1 MFVIFVFLC
10 YNLRVRVSKKIQTR
24 FTYITAMTTKNILI
38 TAVCALAGLSMLQA
52 EETATAVTT
61 AKQEVVCNKLAHPFF
76 QDMPYPAW
84 SQMTPQQGIADTRA
98 ALALAYQRIEGICN
112 IKPEEATF
120 ENTFLALNLA
130 SDELGQV
137 QGYMHHLASVMDNEE
152 LRNAQESL
160 ISELNEFDARL
171 IANDR
176 LWAVIKNAAAQPWVK
191 ELSPAKQRFVQQTV
205 DSFVD
210 GGADLSAEK
219 KVRKAAIEEELS
231 KLTLQFAKNV
241 LDSTNAWKFLVTNKE
256 ELAGMSDDWM
266 AKAQEDAK
274 ACGFGSEEKPA
285 WLITQDYTSVGPV
298 LRDCEVAQTRKM
310 CWEGQATIGAVG
322 EWDNAPVVARV
333 MELRREL
340 AELLGFRTYADLT
353 THRRMVGGGDN
364 AMAFIDNMAE
374 KVLPSFREECNQIL
388 EYVSKLKGEQVRFL
402 DPWDRRYYLN
412 KMSQEMYQF
421 DPEELRPYHK
431 ADNVVSG
438 MFSLYGNLLGVSISE
453 VPTICLEPGS
463 PCPEGFVEVW
473 HSEVKLFK
481 VTDNKTGAHLGSFYM
496 DLFPRASKRAGAWV
510 MPMRYGA
517 AGKDGAPHGPH
528 LAALVGNL
536 SAPTEDKPA
545 LFSHYDVQTIFHEF
559 GHMMHCMLGDTELQA
574 HCGTSV
580 SWDFVEL
587 PSQLFEN
594 WTWYPEGI
602 AQYARH
608 YETGE
613 PVPAELVTKLQKSR
627 YFLPATDNMGQLCY
641 GKLDLEMHMNYDEK
655 FKGKPLDLATAQ
667 LLDDWRLPMSVQAPS
682 FMRHLTHCI
691 NGGYSA
697 GYYSYKWAEVLSA
710 DAFTRFRKEGL
721 LNPATGAAF
730 REAVLSQGDSKSAA
744 EVYRDFMGRDPNPD
758 ALLETQGLIRSD
770 N

>member
-1 MFVIFVFLC
+1 
-10 YNLRVRVSKKIQTR
+10 
-24 FTYITAMTTKNILI
+24 MTTKNILI
-38 TAVCALAGLSMLQA
+38 TAVCAFAGLSILQA
-52 EETATAVTT
+52 ENTATAVTT
-61 AKQEVVCNKLAHPFF
+61 AKQEIVYQKLAHPFF
-76 QDMPYPAW
+76 QDTPYPAW
-84 SQMTPQQGIADTRA
+84 SQMNPQQGIADTRA
-98 ALALAYQRIEGICN
+98 ALALARQRIEEICL

-130 SDELGQV
+130 SDELGQA
-137 QGYMHHLASVMDNEE
+137 QGYMYHLSSVMDNEE
-152 LRNAQESL
+152 LREAQESL
-160 ISELNEFDARL
+160 IPELSEFDAAI

-176 LWAVIKNAAAQPWVK
+176 LWSVIKSAAAQPWVK

-210 GGADLSAEK
+210 SGADLPADK
-219 KVRKAAIEEELS
+219 KARKAAIEQELS
-231 KLTLQFAKNV
+231 QLTLQFAKNV
-241 LDSTNAWKFLVTNKE
+241 LDSTNAWKLLITDKE
-256 ELAGMSDDWM
+256 QLHGMSDDWM
-266 AKAQEDAK
+266 AKAQEEAR
-274 ACGFGSEEKPA
+274 ARGFGSDEKPA
-285 WLITQDYTSVGPV
+285 WLITLDYTSVGAV
-298 LRDCEVAQTRKM
+298 LRDCDVEQTRKM
-310 CWEGQATIGAVG
+310 CWHGQATIGAVG
-322 EWDNAPVVARV
+322 EWDNEPVVARV

-340 AELLGFRTYADLT
+340 AELLGFKTYADLT

-364 AMAFIDNMAE
+364 AMAFIDNMAA
-374 KVLPSFREECNQIL
+374 KVLPAFREECSQIL
-388 EYVSKLKGEQVRFL
+388 DYVSKCKGENVMFL

-421 DPEELRPYHK
+421 DPEELRPYHR
-431 ADNVVSG
+431 ADNVVNG
-438 MFSLYGNLLGVSISE
+438 MFALYGELLGVSFAE
-453 VPTICLEPGS
+453 LPTICLQPGES
-463 PCPEGFVEVW
+463 CPKGHVEVW
-473 HSEVKLFK
+473 HPEVKLFK

-517 AGKDGAPHGPH
+517 AGKDGAPHAPH
-528 LAALVGNL
+528 LATLVGNL
-536 SAPTEDKPA
+536 STPTEDKPA
-545 LFSHYDVQTIFHEF
+545 LFSHYDVETIFHEF

-580 SWDFVEL
+580 TWDFVEL
-587 PSQLFEN
+587 PSQMFEN

-602 AQYARH
+602 ARYAFH

-613 PVPAELVTKLQKSR
+613 PMPAELIAKLQKSR

-655 FKGKPLDLATAQ
+655 FKGKRLDVATAQ
-667 LLDDWRLPMSVQAPS
+667 LLDSWRLPMSMQAPS

-721 LNPATGAAF
+721 LNTATGADF
-730 REAVLSQGDSKSAA
+730 REAVLSKGDSKSAA

-758 ALLETQGLIRSD
+758 ALLESQGLIRTD
-770 N
+770 D